1 MNDMKRISIVT
12 GHYGSGKTNISVNM
26 ALNLAKSGKKVTI
39 VDLDIVNPYFRTADF
54 KDMLMKNNV
63 NVITPVYA
71 NTNLDIP
78 ALPAQINSIFDN
90 KDSYVVIDVGGDDA
104 GAIALGR
111 YANSILKEDY
121 DMYYVINKYRFQT
134 KDENETVELLSEIES
149 CARLKA
155 TKLINNSNLGQ
166 ETTYKTVLDSLDY
179 VNNVSKIT
187 NLPVAFTCIKE
198 DINKNEDDFISVEIF
213 IKPFYC

>member
-1 MNDMKRISIVT
+1 MKRISIVT

-26 ALNLAKSGKKVTI
+26 ALNLVKSGKKVTI

-54 KDMLMKNNV
+54 KDMLIKNNV

-78 ALPAQINSIFDN
+78 ALPAQINSIFDS

-111 YANSILKEDY
+111 YSNNISKEDY

-155 TKLINNSNLGQ
+155 TKLINNSNLGE
-166 ETTYKTVLDSLDY
+166 ETTYQTVFNSLDY
-179 VNNVSKIT
+179 VEKVSNIT
-187 NLPVAFTCIKE
+187 KLPVAFTCIKE
-198 DINKNEDDFISVEIF
+198 DINENKDDFISVEIF